1 MSDIIGFY
9 NREAKPTWREFYNRK
24 QKSDEELIDDPEC
37 IGNMKLNGEP
47 KPDKKS
53 LIYSYKFEDQEFKL
67 RKSKEIVIANNL
79 DIEKT
84 DRAGKII
91 EIDYKKK
98 EILLKRGTSQ
108 GILPKILSVGP
119 GISRGNNKLIL
130 NTYKFID
137 TLINKEN
144 KYNSLIDFLEKKI
157 SKH

>member
-1 MSDIIGFY
+1 MSSFIST
-9 NREAKPTWREFYNRK
+9 E
-24 QKSDEELIDDPEC
+24 
-37 IGNMKLNGEP
+37 
-47 KPDKKS
+47 KS

-67 RKSKEIVIANNL
+67 RKSKETVIANNL
-79 DIEKT
+79 DIEQK

-144 KYNSLIDFLEKKI
+144 KYNSLIDFLEKKFPNI
-157 SKH
+157 EGILSKKSQELFQT